1 MKGYEE
7 KKCDLLCFFIDQGEK
22 LMGSGSCKS
31 KKAHGFIDL
40 SAVSMFNGV
49 NNWHAD
55 IQIEKVSFATPLKWW
70 ILA

>member
-49 NNWHAD
+49 NN
-55 IQIEKVSFATPLKWW
+55 
-70 ILA
+70 